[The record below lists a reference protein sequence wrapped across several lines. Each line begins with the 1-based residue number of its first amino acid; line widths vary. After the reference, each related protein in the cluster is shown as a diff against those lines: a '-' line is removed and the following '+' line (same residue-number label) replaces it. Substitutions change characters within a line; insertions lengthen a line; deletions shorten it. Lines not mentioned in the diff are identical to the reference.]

1 MEQDLFLQGRVFGGA
16 GQDVGEEVSGRDRRG
31 PSYKPVGHVGSLE
44 WSAAPDTGAHALTPR
59 ASPNS
64 DTGPPG
70 CLEGNGRSTNLQW
83 GVTTPRPYRLA
94 SPIHPSAQ
102 RPQGQL
108 RLPTDLWEWQDF
120 YDDCLLPGSWRG

>member
-44 WSAAPDTGAHALTPR
+44 WSSAPDTGAHALTPR

-70 CLEGNGRSTNLQW
+70 CLEGNGRSTESSVGCDNPEALQAGLTHSPFGTEATGPAQTSYRPL
-83 GVTTPRPYRLA
+83 GVE
-94 SPIHPSAQ
+94 
-102 RPQGQL
+102 G
-108 RLPTDLWEWQDF
+108 
-120 YDDCLLPGSWRG
+120 LL